1 MHTGP
6 GFGPGSIGEDPQRKG
21 SVRRAR
27 EMMQSG
33 RRPPEIIIPDP
44 NSFPEVPS
52 LNLPSPSSS
61 HVTQW
66 PLPDDSPLQ
75 THGRRFVPKGPPPQR
90 PPRPDAPSPSVYS
103 ERSAPGAAPSPL
115 HIRRP
120 FPSFSQPLQYQQPPR
135 RIIEDPPPY
144 YSPSSPPG
152 LTPRVSVTTEELFRQ
167 SAASSVGS
175 MPSIPDFPFPIQH
188 GATQNYPL
196 RKVAGLAPP
205 SVNGQSSN
213 RRSSVSPI
221 PEELS
226 ESPTLLKGSYASS
239 RVIPSWGSA
248 PAESEI
254 FGAYLDV
261 DSDDSQEPRRSIH
274 EDNSALV
281 RQASVGTRGKPSL
294 RTISKPNVLSPEPP
308 PEERAMNTRAAMAG
322 SVLPAHVV
330 SQAPSGQTQETQGPR
345 YSFDT
350 SSAESCEHDFEKAPI
365 FLDTRQSHPIFNTPA
380 YGNDLGGLPRA
391 APTMSDR
398 RPGGRRPPRLDMNAV
413 RDAEA
418 RGSLTSLPDLIRR
431 ATKLATNL
439 EHGRTA
445 SRNDL
450 LNGGKDP
457 KGPFGHRPRNSGSL
471 HDIISSF
478 PPPRPR
484 STQGHSSWPIF
495 FRRSTLQN
503 IVSNESNNA
512 HGEKPERRQRRC
524 CGMPLWLFI
533 VVCVVIIIII
543 AAAVLIPIFLI
554 VVPRENASDLS
565 TCEKTTPCKN
575 GGVSVSSG
583 DICSCVCTNGYTG
596 SQCATA
602 GDAGCITTQINHG
615 STSEQATMGSELP
628 RLFEDSQ
635 NNFSIPLDS
644 VTIMALFSQNNV
656 SCTSENALVS
666 FKGVSSSN
674 KRRFFPIAL
683 PAEQSTLDQA
693 TSTSTLEAPA
703 QTLAARGSMGI
714 ENGIVFDNSET
725 TSVPT
730 AAATTSA
737 TKTTQTSTSTFT
749 PTPTSTS
756 TAVST
761 KVLDFSRIV
770 VLYIFEKTGSLDAAL
785 QAEGIVQ
792 TYLTGSYSSSNSG
805 EYTLN
810 LSRSGVDGDFVLD
823 FNKFTIT
830 MSNGTAVGGN

>member
-445 SRNDL
+445 
-450 LNGGKDP
+450 
-457 KGPFGHRPRNSGSL
+457 
-471 HDIISSF
+471 
-478 PPPRPR
+478 
-484 STQGHSSWPIF
+484 T
-495 FRRSTLQN
+495 
-503 IVSNESNNA
+503 
-512 HGEKPERRQRRC
+512 
-524 CGMPLWLFI
+524 
-533 VVCVVIIIII
+533 
-543 AAAVLIPIFLI
+543 AVLIPIFLI